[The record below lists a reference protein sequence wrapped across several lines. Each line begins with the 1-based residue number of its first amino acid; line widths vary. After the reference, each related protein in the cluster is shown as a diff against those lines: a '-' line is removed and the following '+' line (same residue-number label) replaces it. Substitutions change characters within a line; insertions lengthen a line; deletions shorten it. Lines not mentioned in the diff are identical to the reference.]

1 MQEQW
6 VNITGIYTQGKF
18 LLFKKITHRQHDN
31 FKTRSYR
38 SSSLDCRQCPLRSKC
53 IGKGEFKKIEDT
65 IDKPLY
71 DRMHERLQTPI
82 AKQMKKL
89 RSSTVEPVLG
99 TLTNFLSMR
108 RINTRG
114 IKQANKCMIMAAVAY
129 NLKKLLKWK
138 GTKTQT
144 AVMAMKRQ

>member
-1 MQEQW
+1 
-6 VNITGIYTQGKF
+6 
-18 LLFKKITHRQHDN
+18 
-31 FKTRSYR
+31 
-38 SSSLDCRQCPLRSKC
+38 
-53 IGKGEFKKIEDT
+53 
-65 IDKPLY
+65 
-71 DRMHERLQTPI
+71 MHERLKTPL
-82 AKQMKKL
+82 AKQLKKL

-144 AVMAMKRQ
+144 AVLAIKKTIKGLYFQFLVLPQLINNLSIKPV